1 MKMFRSRS
9 VRDCNPFSKTKR
21 VSVRVFAV
29 LLVALS
35 LASLVLQRTLLLKS
49 SAYNFLDLTSPKIEN
64 QSHAS
69 LSINDEGDST
79 AACKL
84 PELDPFHPSVIK
96 FIKDLGKLHCEGANF
111 SKFENNVLRIEGGD
125 VVSAQY
131 RKIERTPGD
140 DFGVVLSDAVRV
152 QDKTRNNSGF
162 TGIASDIPLFVHQT
176 SHKK

>member
-21 VSVRVFAV
+21 VSVFAV
-29 LLVALS
+29 LLVAIS
-35 LASLVLQRTLLLKS
+35 LASLVLQRALLLKS
-49 SAYNFLDLTSPKIEN
+49 SAYNFVGFTSPKIEN

-69 LSINDEGDST
+69 LSINDEGDNT

-84 PELDPFHPSVIK
+84 PKLDPFHPSVIK

-125 VVSAQY
+125 IVSAQY

-140 DFGVVLSDAVRV
+140 DFGVILSDAVRV
-152 QDKTRNNSGF
+152 QDRSKNNSGF

-176 SHKK
+176 SYKK